1 MPVCQEINTFKPE
14 KRIPKLSMIVISPV
28 KNSLATTKET
38 IKHIFEAEGQ
48 FSYYIFNDYSDAETK
63 DWLTEN
69 EKNFNFK
76 LLNLEER
83 VNTPSPNY
91 ITVLRMAQK
100 MALEKNTHLLIIE
113 SDVLIE
119 KNTIAAL
126 EKLANSL
133 DNVGMI
139 GSVTVD
145 RNGEIN
151 FPYRHIKKSDGEL
164 FITKRS
170 LSFCCTVLCNSFLQ
184 KYDFETLN
192 PEKDWFDVSITK
204 MSRQLGFDNY
214 LSNELSVLH
223 LPHSSRPW
231 KNEKYNNPISYY
243 FKKYFFRRDKI

>member
-1 MPVCQEINTFKPE
+1 
-14 KRIPKLSMIVISPV
+14 MIVVSPV

-48 FSYYIFNDYSDAETK
+48 FSYFIFNDYSDAETK
-63 DWLTEN
+63 NWLTAN

-76 LLNLEER
+76 LLNLEDL

-100 MALEKNTHLLIIE
+100 MALEQNTHLLVIE

-119 KNTIAAL
+119 KHTIMGL
-126 EKLANSL
+126 EKLANTL
-133 DNVGMI
+133 NNVGMI

-145 RNGEIN
+145 QNGEIN
-151 FPYRHIKKSDGEL
+151 FPYRHIKKNDGDL

-170 LSFCCTVLCNSFLQ
+170 LSFCCTVLCNKFLQ

-204 MSRQLGFDNY
+204 MSRHLGFENY
-214 LSNELSVLH
+214 LSNELSVIH

-231 KNEKYNNPISYY
+231 KNEKYSNPISYY
-243 FKKYFFRRDKI
+243 FKKYLFRRDKI